1 MHVGY
6 SLAKSIV
13 GFYKELFLRDVELF
27 GSENILPS
35 PKIII
40 CNHAYATDPFVLP
53 FIFKE
58 RLHFMIQ
65 DSLFRAPLIGFLL
78 SFADQLPVV
87 AGRGRQL
94 IRQANQ
100 YLTQGDSVVIF
111 PEGVLNHGKEFLPA
125 RGGAALLAAYSG
137 YPVQPVGFYTPPEYV
152 REIRLEFE
160 KRPGRSMWQ
169 FGGPTFVNVGAGMSI
184 NKSEKSIIDPHLL
197 IDQMMLRIQTLVGEV
212 ETRWNTIK
220 KNYTG

>member
-6 SLAKSIV
+6 SLAKNIV
-13 GFYKELFLRDVELF
+13 GVYKNLFLRDVELF

-58 RLHFMIQ
+58 RLHFMVQESI
-65 DSLFRAPLIGFLL
+65 FHVPVIGYLL

-87 AGRGRQL
+87 AGHGREL
-94 IRQANQ
+94 IRKASH
-100 YLTQGDSVVIF
+100 YLAQGDSVVIF
-111 PEGVLNHGKEFLPA
+111 PEGVLNHGKELLPA

-137 YPVQPVGFYTPPEYV
+137 CPVQPVGFYTPREFV
-152 REIRLEFE
+152 REIRIRFE
-160 KRPGRSMWQ
+160 KRPGFSMWQ
-169 FGGPTFVNVGAGMSI
+169 FGGPTFVNVGEVVRISKG
-184 NKSEKSIIDPHLL
+184 EKAIVNPHVL
-197 IDQMMLRIQTLVGEV
+197 IDQMMLRIQTLVEDLEG
-212 ETRWNTIK
+212 RWNSLS
-220 KNYTG
+220 KN

>member
-13 GFYKELFLRDVELF
+13 GGYKNLFLRDIELF
-27 GSENILPS
+27 GSENILPA

-65 DSLFRAPLIGFLL
+65 GSIFKVPAIGYLL
-78 SFADQLPVV
+78 SLADQLPVV
-87 AGRGRQL
+87 AGRGREL
-94 IRQANQ
+94 IRQASRR
-100 YLTQGDSVVIF
+100 LAQGDSVVIF
-111 PEGVLNHGKEFLPA
+111 PEGVLNHGKELLPA

-137 YPVQPVGFYTPPEYV
+137 CPVQPVGFYTPPEYGREV
-152 REIRLEFE
+152 RIQFE
-160 KRPGRSMWQ
+160 KRPGISMWQ
-169 FGGPTFVNVGAGMSI
+169 VGGPTFVNVGEGIRIS
-184 NKSEKSIIDPHLL
+184 KGEKSNSDPHLL
-197 IDQMMLRIQTLVGEV
+197 IDQMMLRIQSLVGDLEA
-212 ETRWNTIK
+212 RWNTFNK
-220 KNYTG
+220 S

>member
-13 GFYKELFLRDVELF
+13 GVYKNLFLRDVELF
-27 GSENILPS
+27 GSDNILPA

-58 RLHFMIQ
+58 RLHYMIQ
-65 DSLFRAPLIGFLL
+65 GSIFQVPAIGYLL
-78 SFADQLPVV
+78 SLADQLPVV
-87 AGRGRQL
+87 AGRGREL
-94 IRQANQ
+94 IRQASQ
-100 YLTQGDSVVIF
+100 RLAQGDSIVIF
-111 PEGVLNHGKEFLPA
+111 PEGVLNHGKELLPA

-152 REIRLEFE
+152 REDSY
-160 KRPGRSMWQ
+160 P
-169 FGGPTFVNVGAGMSI
+169 V
-184 NKSEKSIIDPHLL
+184 
-197 IDQMMLRIQTLVGEV
+197 
-212 ETRWNTIK
+212 
-220 KNYTG
+220 

>member
-13 GFYKELFLRDVELF
+13 GVYKNLFLRDVELF
-27 GSENILPS
+27 GSDNILPS

-40 CNHAYATDPFVLP
+40 CNHAYATDSFILP

-65 DSLFRAPLIGFLL
+65 ESIFRVPAIGYLL

-87 AGRGRQL
+87 AGRGREL
-94 IRQANQ
+94 IRQASQ
-100 YLTQGDSVVIF
+100 RLTQGDSIVIF
-111 PEGVLNHGKEFLPA
+111 PEGVLNHGKELLPA

-137 YPVQPVGFYTPPEYV
+137 CPVQPVGFYTPPEYV
-152 REIRLEFE
+152 REIRIRFE
-160 KRPGRSMWQ
+160 KRPGVSMWQ
-169 FGGPTFVNVGAGMSI
+169 FGGPTFVNVGEGMLI
-184 NKSEKSIIDPHLL
+184 PKGEKSSIDPQTL
-197 IDQMMLRIQTLVGEV
+197 IDQMMLRIQALVGEL
-212 ETRWNTIK
+212 EAKWNTF
-220 KNYTG
+220 NNS

>member
-13 GFYKELFLRDVELF
+13 GVYKNLFLRDVELF
-27 GSENILPS
+27 GSDNILPA

-58 RLHFMIQ
+58 RLHYMIQ
-65 DSLFRAPLIGFLL
+65 GSIFQVPAIGYLL
-78 SFADQLPVV
+78 SLADQLPVV
-87 AGRGRQL
+87 AGRGREL
-94 IRQANQ
+94 IRQASQ
-100 YLTQGDSVVIF
+100 RLAQGDSIVIF
-111 PEGVLNHGKEFLPA
+111 PEGVLNHGKELLPA

-152 REIRLEFE
+152 REIRIRFE
-160 KRPGRSMWQ
+160 KRPGVSMWQ
-169 FGGPTFVNVGAGMSI
+169 FGGPTFINVGEGMHI
-184 NKSEKSIIDPHLL
+184 RKGEKSSIDPHML
-197 IDQMMLRIQTLVGEV
+197 IDQMMLRIQTLVGDLEA
-212 ETRWNTIK
+212 RWNTFS
-220 KNYTG
+220 KN